1 MKQMLVAV
9 ALALMPLTIS
19 QALTPF
25 REPTYHPVAAGRPV
39 TCIVYVFLGIVV
51 CW

>member
-1 MKQMLVAV
+1 MKKMLVAV

-25 REPTYHPVAAGRPV
+25 REPTYHAVAAERPV
-39 TCIVYVFLGIVV
+39 NCIVYVFWGIVV